1 MLFNQ
6 LNIGDTVHILEVLG
20 TFKKN
25 TEYSTGIITSVSKA
39 YDEPLQ
45 QGQFSM
51 ANQIRRKV
59 IDLSISSNGETKK
72 FTVPEDRSIIT
83 DSTIGLTISTDK
95 QEIVNIIQNQYNIYK
110 AKKEAIAKC
119 DDEMNKC
126 QAILNKLHVQKEDVV
141 EDPTIK
147 QLKNEIEQLKSLV
160 KDKNIPKEDIENIN
174 KVGQ

>member
-6 LNIGDTVHILEVLG
+6 LNIGDTVHIIEVLG

-25 TEYSTGIITSVSKA
+25 TEYSTGTITSVSKV

-45 QGQFSM
+45 QGQFPM
-51 ANQIRRKV
+51 ANQTRRKV
-59 IDLSISSNGETKK
+59 IDLTISSNGETKK

-83 DSTIGLTISTDK
+83 DSQIGLTISTDK
-95 QEIVNIIQNQYNIYK
+95 QEIANIIQSQYNAYK
-110 AKKEAIAKC
+110 AKKESIAKC

-126 QAILNKLHVQKEDVV
+126 QAILNQLYIQKEDIV

-147 QLKNEIEQLKSLV
+147 QLRDEIEQLKTLM
-160 KDKNIPKEDIENIN
+160 KNKEVQKNEVVNN
-174 KVGQ
+174 NEVGQ

>member
-6 LNIGDTVHILEVLG
+6 LNIGDTVHIIEVLG

-25 TEYSTGIITSVSKA
+25 TEYSTGTITSVSKV

-45 QGQFSM
+45 QGQFPIT
-51 ANQIRRKV
+51 NQVRRKV
-59 IDLSISSNGETKK
+59 IDLTISSNGETKK

-95 QEIVNIIQNQYNIYK
+95 QEIVNIIQSQYNMYK

-126 QAILNKLHVQKEDVV
+126 QAILNKLYIQKEDIV

-160 KDKNIPKEDIENIN
+160 KDKDIQKEDAKNTN
-174 KVGQ
+174 QVGQ

>member
-6 LNIGDTVHILEVLG
+6 LNIGDTVHIIEVLG

-25 TEYSTGIITSVSKA
+25 TEYSTGTITSVSKV

-45 QGQFSM
+45 QGQFPIT
-51 ANQIRRKV
+51 NQVRRKV
-59 IDLSISSNGETKK
+59 IDLTISSNGETKK

-95 QEIVNIIQNQYNIYK
+95 QEIVNIIQSQYNMYK

-126 QAILNKLHVQKEDVV
+126 QAILNKLYIQKEDIV

-160 KDKNIPKEDIENIN
+160 KDKDIPKEDIKNTN
-174 KVGQ
+174 QVGQ

>member
-6 LNIGDTVHILEVLG
+6 LNIGDTVHIIEVLG

-25 TEYSTGIITSVSKA
+25 TEYSTGTITSVSKV

-45 QGQFSM
+45 QGQFPIT
-51 ANQIRRKV
+51 NQVRRKV
-59 IDLSISSNGETKK
+59 IDLTISSNGETKK

-95 QEIVNIIQNQYNIYK
+95 QEIVNIIQSQYNMYK

-126 QAILNKLHVQKEDVV
+126 QAILNKLYIQKEDIV

-160 KDKNIPKEDIENIN
+160 KDKDIQKEDTKNTN
-174 KVGQ
+174 QVGQ

>member
-6 LNIGDTVHILEVLG
+6 LNIGDTVHIIEVLG

-25 TEYSTGIITSVSKA
+25 TEYSTGTITSVSKV

-45 QGQFSM
+45 QGQFPIT
-51 ANQIRRKV
+51 NQVRRKV
-59 IDLSISSNGETKK
+59 IDLTISSNGETKK

-95 QEIVNIIQNQYNIYK
+95 QEIVNIIQSQYNMYK

-126 QAILNKLHVQKEDVV
+126 QAILNKLYIQKEDIV

-160 KDKNIPKEDIENIN
+160 KDKDIPKEDTKNTN
-174 KVGQ
+174 QVGQ